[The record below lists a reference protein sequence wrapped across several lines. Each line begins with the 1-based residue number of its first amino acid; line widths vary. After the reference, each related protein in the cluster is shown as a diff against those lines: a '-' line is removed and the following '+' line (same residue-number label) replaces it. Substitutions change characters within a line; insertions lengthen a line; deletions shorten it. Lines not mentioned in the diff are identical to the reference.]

1 MKTRLLL
8 IDDDKNAQ
16 DAVQASLNGE
26 CDVALA
32 ATAEEG
38 LAQLCSTRPDAVLLD
53 LLASGEDGMAV
64 LRTVRRDHPDIPV
77 IMLSGL
83 ATVRAAVTAL
93 KLGAEDYL
101 TKPCPAEELR
111 AALARIM
118 TDRSLTRELARCRE
132 EVRGRHAFHQ
142 LIGKSAA
149 MQEIYTKIELVAD
162 TRTSV
167 LISGESGTGKEL
179 VARALH
185 YNSARRNGPFI
196 GINCAAIPEN
206 LLENEFFGHE
216 RGAFTDARTRQM
228 GQFELAN
235 EGTLFLDE
243 VSELSLTMQAKLLRV
258 LQEREFRRI
267 GGIQP
272 IKVDVRLIAATNR
285 NLDDLLQT
293 GQFREDMY
301 YRINVVSLF
310 LPPLRERRQDIP
322 LLAHHFLARNG
333 VAGKRT
339 PRGFSKE
346 ALELLLKYDWPG
358 NVRELE
364 NAVEQAS
371 VWCGESQILPDH
383 LPATVRT
390 AVRGASLRQAT
401 LSGETS
407 LMQAVLTF
415 EREIILDALKRR
427 GFVQT
432 QTAALLGITRR
443 QLKYRMDALGLRR
456 PDPES
461 SVAAEC
467 AS

>member
-1 MKTRLLL
+1 MKTRILL
-8 IDDDKNAQ
+8 IDDDAHAH
-16 DAVQASLNGE
+16 DAVRASLNGD
-26 CDVALA
+26 CDVAVA
-32 ATAEEG
+32 ATAKEG
-38 LAQLCSTRPDAVLLD
+38 LAQLGSSRPDAVLLD
-53 LLASGEDGMAV
+53 LLTSEEDGMAV
-64 LRTVRRDHPDIPV
+64 LRTVRRDYPDIPV

-83 ATVRAAVTAL
+83 TTARAAVTAL

-101 TKPCPAEELR
+101 TKPCHADELR

-118 TDRSLTRELARCRE
+118 TERSLTRELARCRE
-132 EVRGRHAFHQ
+132 EIRGRHAFHQ

-167 LISGESGTGKEL
+167 LITGESGTGKEL

-185 YNSARRNGPFI
+185 YNSARRNRPFI
-196 GINCAAIPEN
+196 GINCAAIPET

-216 RGAFTDARTRQM
+216 KGAFTDARTRQT

-235 EGTLFLDE
+235 GGTLFLDE

-267 GGIQP
+267 GGVQP

-285 NLDDLLQT
+285 DLDDLLQT

-310 LPPLRERRQDIP
+310 LPPLRDRRQDIP
-322 LLAHHFLARNG
+322 LLAHHFLAKSC
-333 VAGKRT
+333 VAGKRKSH
-339 PRGFSKE
+339 GFSKE
-346 ALELLLKYDWPG
+346 ALDLLIAYGWPG

-364 NAVEQAS
+364 NAVEQAG

-383 LPATVRT
+383 LPVTVRT
-390 AVRGASLRQAT
+390 AVRGSSLRYAT
-401 LSGETS
+401 LSGEMS
-407 LMQAVLTF
+407 LVQAVVRF
-415 EREIILDALKRR
+415 EREIILEALKRR

-456 PDPES
+456 SDPERMKE
-461 SVAAEC
+461 ADC